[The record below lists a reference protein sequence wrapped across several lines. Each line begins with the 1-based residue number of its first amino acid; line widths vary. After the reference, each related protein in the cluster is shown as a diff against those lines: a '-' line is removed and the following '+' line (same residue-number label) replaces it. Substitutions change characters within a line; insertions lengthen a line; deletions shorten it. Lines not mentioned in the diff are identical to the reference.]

1 MLENYQAILVIIVL
15 FTLICGGCILFDK
28 LNEYIE
34 LQKQRKIKKEYLIKI
49 SNLYR
54 KYIQEKSKSQPTS
67 IVLSGYMRWIN
78 YWIDKAEI
86 NNDKLK
92 DEIKRCCYCVDLS
105 VCIEK
110 LKECK
115 WDILED

>member
-1 MLENYQAILVIIVL
+1 MGNSNYEIFILIAIFII
-15 FTLICGGCILFDK
+15 ICVGCILFDK
-28 LNEYIE
+28 LNIYIE

-49 SNLYR
+49 NNLYC
-54 KYIQEKSKSQPTS
+54 KYIQEKSKPQPKS
-67 IVLSGYMRWIN
+67 IVLSGYMRWVN

-92 DEIKRCCYCVDLS
+92 DEIKRCCYCVNLS
-105 VCIEK
+105 ICIEK

-115 WDILED
+115 WNIL